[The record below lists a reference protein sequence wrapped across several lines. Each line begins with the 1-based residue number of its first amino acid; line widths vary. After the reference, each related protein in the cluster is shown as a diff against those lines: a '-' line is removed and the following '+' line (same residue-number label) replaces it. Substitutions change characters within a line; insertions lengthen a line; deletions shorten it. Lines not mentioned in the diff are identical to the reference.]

1 MLQFITHNSDKYS
14 IAEEVQM
21 AIEGGC
27 RWIQLRMKNATDQE
41 VKETALELMDMCRE
55 HDAFLIIDDRVNVVN
70 DLKVSGVHLG
80 KDDMNPMEA
89 RELLGP
95 NAIIGVTAN
104 TAEDIIAYKGKD
116 VDYVGLGPF
125 RYTTTKEKL
134 SPVLGVEGYEQIVKQ
149 VRDAGVDLPIVAIGG
164 ITLEDVEPL
173 MKTGVN
179 GIAVS
184 GAIINAPDPMLYTS
198 KIMEKLL
205 GITPQE
211 VKEAD
216 S

>member
-1 MLQFITHNSDKYS
+1 MLQFITHPSDKYS

-27 RWIQLRMKNATDQE
+27 RWIQLRMKNASDEE
-41 VKETALELMDMCRE
+41 VRETALQLIDMCRE

-80 KDDMNPMEA
+80 KEDMDPLEA

-95 NAIIGVTAN
+95 NAVIGATAN
-104 TAEDIIAYKGKD
+104 CAADIIKYKGKD
-116 VDYVGLGPF
+116 IDYIGLGPF
-125 RYTTTKEKL
+125 RFTTTKEKL
-134 SPVLGVEGYEQIVKQ
+134 SPVLGIEGYTQIVKE
-149 VRDAGVDLPIVAIGG
+149 VRDAGVEIPIVAIGG
-164 ITLEDVEPL
+164 ITLDDVEAI

-184 GAIINAPDPMLYTS
+184 SDIINAPDPMLRTS
-198 KIMEKLL
+198 RYMEKLL
-205 GITPQE
+205 GIPYD
-211 VKEAD
+211 KAN
-216 S
+216 

>member
-1 MLQFITHNSDKYS
+1 
-14 IAEEVQM
+14 
-21 AIEGGC
+21 
-27 RWIQLRMKNATDQE
+27 
-41 VKETALELMDMCRE
+41 MCRE

-80 KDDMNPMEA
+80 KEDMNPMEA

-104 TAEDIIAYKGKD
+104 TAEDILAFKGKD

-134 SPVLGVEGYEQIVKQ
+134 APVIGIDGYKEIVKQ
-149 VRDAGVDLPIVAIGG
+149 VRDAGIELPIVAVGG
-164 ITLEDVEPL
+164 ITLEDVPAL
-173 MKTGVN
+173 METGVN

-205 GITPQE
+205 GITMKE